1 MACGSV
7 KWILMKKEMITCTK
21 ISILISEL
29 TQKYKRNKRLRYL
42 KYQRHLRQLWT
53 ITRHHSIFPPVE
65 YVNKIYVHGH
75 FCERKIPYYR
85 RYSENHGGIGRRFCK
100 KLSNR
105 RIRHYKK
112 GISKGGNYKKIYDYQ
127 WAIE

>member
-1 MACGSV
+1 MY
-7 KWILMKKEMITCTK
+7 KEKYPDIRTAR
-21 ISILISEL
+21 
-29 TQKYKRNKRLRYL
+29 KYKRNKRLRYL

-112 GISKGGNYKKIYDYQ
+112 GISKGGNYKKYMIINGRLSNS
-127 WAIE
+127 AIVYLKMLDKSGL

>member
-1 MACGSV
+1 MY
-7 KWILMKKEMITCTK
+7 KEKYPDIRTAR
-21 ISILISEL
+21 
-29 TQKYKRNKRLRYL
+29 KYKRNKRLRYL

-112 GISKGGNYKKIYDYQ
+112 GISKGGNYRKIFDYQ
-127 WAIE
+127 WSIE